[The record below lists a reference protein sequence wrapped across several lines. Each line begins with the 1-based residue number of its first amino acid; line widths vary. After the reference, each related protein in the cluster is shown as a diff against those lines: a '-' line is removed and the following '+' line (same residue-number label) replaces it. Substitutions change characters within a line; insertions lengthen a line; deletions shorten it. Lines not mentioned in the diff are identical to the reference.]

1 MKRVLASANEAVSGV
16 MFLALA
22 GSISSIV
29 EPHLG
34 AIVSLPQETRWKFHF
49 LAGACAVSGV
59 LQLLG
64 VIRDK
69 HVVRLW
75 LAWVGASIALLLAY
89 VFVVVAFRGVAAWTV
104 CLAISNVLAIRNG
117 EIRENRPREA

>member
-1 MKRVLASANEAVSGV
+1 MKRVMASANEAVSGL
-16 MFLALA
+16 MFVALA
-22 GSISSIV
+22 GTISSIV

-34 AIVSLPQETRWKFHF
+34 AIVLLPQETRWKFHF

-75 LAWVGASIALLLAY
+75 LAWVAASIAFLLSY
-89 VFVVVAFRGVAAWTV
+89 VFVIVSFRGVAMWAA
-104 CLAISNVLAIRNG
+104 CLCVSNVLAIRSG
-117 EIRENRPREA
+117 EIRENGPREA